1 MPQRAGILG
10 SQSPEALKE
19 GVFKADFGAVCGED
33 FLLVGTLGVLQILP
47 NNEGFTPAN

>member
-10 SQSPEALKE
+10 SQSPVALKE
-19 GVFKADFGAVCGED
+19 GVFKADFGAVCGD
-33 FLLVGTLGVLQILP
+33 FLFVGTLGVLQILP